1 MGQPEGKHELR
12 SGHEQLRC
20 QSLEEGSEALVLHHV
35 GHDPESTLGVLK
47 VPVLN
52 TGLDDIERSYA
63 KSLLLSIT
71 NHATKSMTR
80 LTLIPAQRLHLR
92 RRLGSACPIRY
103 PSTNFSMR
111 SIV

>member
-35 GHDPESTLGVLK
+35 GHDPEAALGVLK

-52 TGLDDIERSYA
+52 TGLDDIERSRDDERRA
-63 KSLLLSIT
+63 SSGDGGNKV
-71 NHATKSMTR
+71 
-80 LTLIPAQRLHLR
+80 LR
-92 RRLGSACPIRY
+92 P
-103 PSTNFSMR
+103 
-111 SIV
+111 